1 MLQCYKKMTTN
12 IWSLFKLFIT
22 MLRMKY
28 DKTFIK
34 TFQENLKRITHTHTY
49 QTNTLTAPPNPEPF
63 TRS

>member
-1 MLQCYKKMTTN
+1 M
-12 IWSLFKLFIT
+12 WSLFKLFIA

-49 QTNTLTAPPNPEPF
+49 QTNTLTAPPNPVPF
-63 TRS
+63 TQS